1 MTTSN
6 GTKLR
11 RDIREILK
19 LNESGGS
26 MMTRDDNTIIVSC
39 VSQISHNNVNLLMS
53 VHPYLHITYAGE
65 YNSVDSDSFVVI
77 ITILPYTTMLLSM
90 HTLELMISTSWLL
103 VSMLTLFIYT
113 QEI

>member
-1 MTTSN
+1 MTMNN
-6 GTKLR
+6 GTNLR
-11 RDIREILK
+11 RDIRAILK
-19 LNESGGS
+19 LEQFGGS
-26 MMTRDDNTIIVSC
+26 MMTRDDNTIIVSSL
-39 VSQISHNNVNLLMS
+39 SQISHNNVNLLMGM
-53 VHPYLHITYAGE
+53 HPYLHISYAGE
-65 YNSVDSDSFVVI
+65 YNNMDTDSFVVI